1 METNQSFSVVLLFFL
16 LHFITSC
23 TSLSTK
29 NIVTDGEALLVLKAR
44 ITHDPNNLL
53 ASNWSTSSSVCNWIG
68 VTCGVRHRRVTRLD
82 ISSFGL
88 AGTIPPQLG
97 NLSFLAV
104 LNISNNS
111 FYSSIPDEFS
121 HLCRLLYI
129 DLHHNQL
136 SGTVPSS
143 IFNISLLREVR
154 LKGNQLSSFANMS
167 GGGPNNLTYLSLTAN
182 MFEGEIPSFILKFKQ
197 LQILGLA
204 NNSFK
209 GGIPKEIGNLTKLKE
224 LYISNNKLQ
233 GEIPQELGNLAELET
248 LRLSANVLTGHI
260 PSLIFNISSL
270 LRIQFSN
277 NSLTGTIPSNLWKC
291 RELIHVSLGN
301 NQFKAG
307 RIPREIGNL
316 TSLKYLSL
324 RYNNLIGGIPN
335 EIGSIPNLEDLELI
349 FNNLDGHVPPTIFN
363 ISTLK
368 WLSLAG
374 NKLSGSLPSSIGLG
388 IPNIE
393 VFSVG
398 KNYFSGS
405 FPNFIT
411 NASQLY
417 FLEMGFNLF
426 SGFIPST
433 IGNGLTSLQWLS
445 LGANNFTSTTTDLS
459 FLTSLTNCKNLILA
473 SFSANPLNGFLPT
486 SIGNLSNSLERI
498 YLDSCNIGGNIPKEI
513 GNLKN
518 LLVLELSGNEL
529 TGSIPVTLGNLKQL
543 QGLSLELNKLE
554 GSIPNDLCHSD
565 KLVEL
570 QLGNNKLSGAIPP
583 CLGNMTTLR
592 TLSLSSNGLSSVIP
606 PSLWNLKDILHIN
619 LSSNSLIGTLPLAFG
634 NLKVLVDVDLSRN
647 YLTGEIPTT
656 IGGLQNLQNLSLG
669 YNSLQGSIPESFGG
683 LISLEFLDLSNN
695 NLSGV
700 IPKSLEAL
708 SYLKYLN
715 LSFNQLKGKIP
726 TEGPFSNFSAKS
738 FIMNHAL
745 CGLPRLQVPPCKTNT
760 HPKSRIT
767 VVLAIALPL
776 TLIVSVTLIIV
787 MREYRKRRSSQ
798 LASNNDVDV
807 LQRAIWRRISYQ
819 ELFRAT
825 EGFSESNLLGRG
837 GFGSVF
843 RGKLLDGMEI
853 AVKVFHVQME
863 RAIRSFDVEC
873 EVLSGIRHRNLVKII
888 SSCTNEDMKALV
900 LEYMPNGSLAK
911 YLYSNEF
918 FLDILQRLNILIDV
932 ALGLE
937 YLHFGYS
944 IPIVHCDIKPSN
956 VLLDQDMVGHLSDFG
971 IAKLLGEDE
980 SMTQTQTLATVG
992 YMAPEYGREGRVSR
1006 ECDVY
1011 SYGIVLMETFTKK
1024 KPTDEIFTEEMS
1036 LRHWI
1041 SDSFNRSIM
1050 EVVDND
1056 LLRMEDAYFLIR
1068 EQCVSSI
1075 LSLAMDCTT
1084 DLPEDR
1090 INIRNVVN
1098 RLVQIRA
1105 TFSLSTRGRH
1115 LRVR

>member
-1 METNQSFSVVLLFFL
+1 METDRSLCFIIVFFL
-16 LHFITSC
+16 LHCCILSC
-23 TSLSTK
+23 SSLSTK

-53 ASNWSTSSSVCNWIG
+53 ANNWSTSSSVCNWIG

-121 HLCRLLYI
+121 HLRRLLYI
-129 DLHHNQL
+129 DLYHNQL

-143 IFNISLLREVR
+143 IFNISSLQQLILRD
-154 LKGNQLSSFANMS
+154 NQLSSFANMS
-167 GGGPNNLTYLSLTAN
+167 GGGPNNLTHLSLTTN

-224 LYISNNKLQ
+224 LYIGYNKLQ

-248 LRLSANVLTGHI
+248 LKLSNNVLTGHI
-260 PSLIFNISSL
+260 PSLIFNISSML
-270 LRIQFSN
+270 LINFSN
-277 NSLTGTIPSNLWKC
+277 NSLTGTISNNLWKC
-291 RELIHVSLGN
+291 RELTYIYLRD
-301 NQFKAG
+301 NQLKG

-316 TSLKYLSL
+316 TLLTDLILSS
-324 RYNNLIGGIPN
+324 NNLI
-335 EIGSIPNLEDLELI
+335 
-349 FNNLDGHVPPTIFN
+349 
-363 ISTLK
+363 
-368 WLSLAG
+368 
-374 NKLSGSLPSSIGLG
+374 GSLPSSVGLG
-388 IPNIE
+388 FPNIK
-393 VFSVG
+393 VFNVG
-398 KNYFSGS
+398 GNYFSGT
-405 FPNFIT
+405 FPSFIT
-411 NASQLY
+411 NASKLY
-417 FLEMGFNLF
+417 ALEMGSNSF
-426 SGFIPST
+426 SGFIPIT
-433 IGNGLTSLQWLS
+433 IGNGLTSLQKIS
-445 LGANNFTSTTTDLS
+445 LANNNFTSTTTELS
-459 FLTSLTNCKNLILA
+459 FLTSLTNCKNLITA
-473 SFSANPLNGFLPT
+473 AFDSNPLNGFLPT

-498 YLDSCNIGGNIPKEI
+498 YLYSCNISGNIPQEI

-518 LLVLELSGNEL
+518 LMLLGLGKNEL
-529 TGSIPVTLGNLKQL
+529 TGSIPATIGNLKQL
-543 QGLSLELNKLE
+543 QGLSFKLNKLE
-554 GSIPNDLCHSD
+554 GSIPNDFCRLD

-570 QLGNNKLSGAIPP
+570 YLKNNMLSGTIPP
-583 CLGNMTTLR
+583 CFGKMTSLR
-592 TLSLSSNGLSSVIP
+592 TLSLSSNRLSSVIP
-606 PSLWNLKDILHIN
+606 LSLWNLKDVLHIN
-619 LSSNSLIGTLPLAFG
+619 LSSNSLIGTLPFAFG
-634 NLKVLVDVDLSRN
+634 NLKVVIDVDLSRN
-647 YLTGEIPTT
+647 HLTGKIPTT
-656 IGGLQNLQNLSLG
+656 IGGLENLQNLSLG
-669 YNSLQGSIPESFGG
+669 YNSLQGSIPESFGS

-715 LSFNQLKGKIP
+715 LSFNQLEGKIP

-745 CGLPRLQVPPCKTNT
+745 CGLPRLQVPHCKTNT

-767 VVLAIALPL
+767 VVLAITLPL

-787 MREYRKRRSSQ
+787 MREYRKRRSLQ
-798 LASNNDVDV
+798 MANNNNVDV
-807 LQRAIWRRISYQ
+807 SQRAIWRRISYQ
-819 ELFRAT
+819 ELVRAT
-825 EGFSESNLLGRG
+825 EGFSESNLLGRR
-837 GFGSVF
+837 GFGLVF
-843 RGKLLDGMEI
+843 KGKLLDGMEI
-853 AVKVFHVQME
+853 AVKVFHMQME
-863 RAIRSFDVEC
+863 RALRSFDVEC

-888 SSCTNEDMKALV
+888 SSCTNEDLKALV
-900 LEYMPNGSLAK
+900 LDYMPNGSLAK
-911 YLYSNEF
+911 CLYSNEF

-932 ALGLE
+932 ALALE
-937 YLHFGYS
+937 YLHFGHS

-971 IAKLLGEDE
+971 IAKLLGEEE

-1006 ECDVY
+1006 KGDVY
-1011 SYGIVLMETFTKK
+1011 SYGIMLMETFTKK

-1036 LRHWI
+1036 LRHWVGE
-1041 SDSFNRSIM
+1041 SFNRSIM

-1056 LLRMEDAYFLIR
+1056 LLRMEDAHFIVR
-1068 EQCVSSI
+1068 DQCVSSI
-1075 LSLAMDCTT
+1075 LSLAMDCTI
-1084 DLPEDR
+1084 DLPENR
-1090 INIRNVVN
+1090 INIGNVVS
-1098 RLVQIRA
+1098 RLIQIRE
-1105 TFSLSTRGRH
+1105 TFLPGTRGH
-1115 LRVR
+1115 HVRVR

>member
-1 METNQSFSVVLLFFL
+1 METNRSLCFIIVFFL
-16 LHFITSC
+16 LHCCILSC
-23 TSLSTK
+23 SSLSTK

-53 ASNWSTSSSVCNWIG
+53 ANNWSTSSSVCNWIG

-121 HLCRLLYI
+121 HLRRLLYI
-129 DLHHNQL
+129 DLYHNQL

-143 IFNISLLREVR
+143 IFNISSLQQLILRD
-154 LKGNQLSSFANMS
+154 NQLSSFANMS
-167 GGGPNNLTYLSLTAN
+167 GGGPNNLTHLSLTTN

-224 LYISNNKLQ
+224 LYIGYNKLQ
-233 GEIPQELGNLAELET
+233 GE
-248 LRLSANVLTGHI
+248 
-260 PSLIFNISSL
+260 
-270 LRIQFSN
+270 
-277 NSLTGTIPSNLWKC
+277 
-291 RELIHVSLGN
+291 
-301 NQFKAG
+301 
-307 RIPREIGNL
+307 
-316 TSLKYLSL
+316 
-324 RYNNLIGGIPN
+324 IPN
-335 EIGSIPNLEDLELI
+335 EIGSIPNLEHLELHI
-349 FNNLDGHVPPTIFN
+349 NNLVGHIPATIFN

-368 WLSLAG
+368 SLSLAM
-374 NKLSGSLPSSIGLG
+374 NKLSGSLPSSVGLG
-388 IPNIE
+388 FPNIK
-393 VFSVG
+393 VFNVG
-398 KNYFSGS
+398 GNYFSGT
-405 FPNFIT
+405 FPSFIT
-411 NASQLY
+411 NASKLY
-417 FLEMGFNLF
+417 ALEMGSNSF
-426 SGFIPST
+426 SGFIPIT
-433 IGNGLTSLQWLS
+433 IGNGLTSLQKIS
-445 LGANNFTSTTTDLS
+445 LANNNFTSTTTELS
-459 FLTSLTNCKNLILA
+459 FLTSLTNCKNLITA
-473 SFSANPLNGFLPT
+473 AFDSNPLNGFLPT

-498 YLDSCNIGGNIPKEI
+498 YLYSCNISGNIPQEI

-518 LLVLELSGNEL
+518 LMLLGLGKNEL
-529 TGSIPVTLGNLKQL
+529 TGSIPATIGNLKQL
-543 QGLSLELNKLE
+543 QGLSFKLNKLE
-554 GSIPNDLCHSD
+554 GSIPNDFCRLD

-570 QLGNNKLSGAIPP
+570 YLKNNMLSGTIPP
-583 CLGNMTTLR
+583 CFGKMTSLR
-592 TLSLSSNGLSSVIP
+592 TLSLSSNRLSSVIP
-606 PSLWNLKDILHIN
+606 LSLWNLKDVLHIN
-619 LSSNSLIGTLPLAFG
+619 LSSNSLIGTLPFAFG
-634 NLKVLVDVDLSRN
+634 NLKVVIDVDLSRN
-647 YLTGEIPTT
+647 HLTGEIPTT
-656 IGGLQNLQNLSLG
+656 IGGLENLQNLSLG
-669 YNSLQGSIPESFGG
+669 YNSLQGSIPESFGS

-715 LSFNQLKGKIP
+715 LSFNQLEGKIP

-745 CGLPRLQVPPCKTNT
+745 CGLPRLQVPYCKTNT

-767 VVLAIALPL
+767 VVLAITLPL

-787 MREYRKRRSSQ
+787 MREYRKRRSLQ
-798 LASNNDVDV
+798 LANNNNVDV
-807 LQRAIWRRISYQ
+807 SQRAIWRRISYQ
-819 ELFRAT
+819 ELVRAT

-843 RGKLLDGMEI
+843 KGKLLDGMEI
-853 AVKVFHVQME
+853 AVKVFHMQME
-863 RAIRSFDVEC
+863 RALRSFDVEC

-888 SSCTNEDMKALV
+888 SSCTNEDLKALV
-900 LEYMPNGSLAK
+900 LDYMPNGSLAK
-911 YLYSNEF
+911 CLYSNEF

-932 ALGLE
+932 ALALE
-937 YLHFGYS
+937 YLHFGHS

-971 IAKLLGEDE
+971 IAKLLGEEE

-1006 ECDVY
+1006 KGDVY
-1011 SYGIVLMETFTKK
+1011 SYGIMLMETFTKK

-1036 LRHWI
+1036 LRHWVGE
-1041 SDSFNRSIM
+1041 SFNRSIM

-1056 LLRMEDAYFLIR
+1056 LLRMEDAHFIVR
-1068 EQCVSSI
+1068 DQCVSSI
-1075 LSLAMDCTT
+1075 LSLAMDCTI
-1084 DLPEDR
+1084 DLPENR
-1090 INIRNVVN
+1090 INIGNVVS
-1098 RLVQIRA
+1098 RLIQIRE
-1105 TFSLSTRGRH
+1105 TFLPGTRGH
-1115 LRVR
+1115 HVRVR

>member
-1 METNQSFSVVLLFFL
+1 METNQSFSVVLLFLL
-16 LHFITSC
+16 LHSITSC
-23 TSLSTK
+23 SSLSTK
-29 NIVTDGEALLVLKAR
+29 NIVTDGDALIALKAR

-53 ASNWSTSSSVCNWIG
+53 TSNWSTSSSVCNWIG
-68 VTCGVRHRRVTRLD
+68 VTCGVRHRRVTCLN

-104 LNISNNS
+104 LDISNNS
-111 FYSSIPDEFS
+111 FYGSLPDEFA
-121 HLCRLLYI
+121 HLRRLLFI
-129 DLHHNQL
+129 DLYDNHL

-143 IFNISLLREVR
+143 MFNISSLQHLA
-154 LKGNQLSSFANMS
+154 LKDNQLSSFANMS
-167 GGGPNNLTYLSLTAN
+167 GGGPNNLTYLGLSKN

-204 NNSFK
+204 YNNFK

-224 LYISNNKLQ
+224 LYIGYNKLQ
-233 GEIPQELGNLAELET
+233 G
-248 LRLSANVLTGHI
+248 
-260 PSLIFNISSL
+260 
-270 LRIQFSN
+270 
-277 NSLTGTIPSNLWKC
+277 TIPYNLWKC
-291 RELIHVSLGN
+291 RELIDVHWTN
-301 NQFKAG
+301 NQLRG
-307 RIPREIGNL
+307 SIPREIGNM

-324 RYNNLIGGIPN
+324 GFNNLI
-335 EIGSIPNLEDLELI
+335 
-349 FNNLDGHVPPTIFN
+349 
-363 ISTLK
+363 
-368 WLSLAG
+368 
-374 NKLSGSLPSSIGLG
+374 GSLPSSIGLEF
-388 IPNIE
+388 PNFE
-393 VFSVG
+393 EFNVG
-398 KNYFSGS
+398 MNYFSGT
-405 FPNFIT
+405 FPSFIT
-411 NASQLY
+411 NASRLSI
-417 FLEMGFNLF
+417 LEMKDNSF

-433 IGNGLTSLQWLS
+433 IGNDLTSLQS
-445 LGANNFTSTTTDLS
+445 LGLSNNYFTSSTTDLS
-459 FLTSLTNCKNLILA
+459 FLKSLTNCKNLIRA
-473 SFSANPLNGFLPT
+473 GFSANPLNGFLPT
-486 SIGNLSNSLERI
+486 SIGNLSNSLEMI
-498 YLDSCNIGGNIPKEI
+498 YLHSCNISGNIPQEI

-518 LLVLELSGNEL
+518 LMVLGLSGNEFV
-529 TGSIPVTLGNLKQL
+529 GSIPATLGKLKQL
-543 QGLSLELNKLE
+543 QGLFIELNKLE
-554 GSIPNDLCHSD
+554 GSIPNNLCHLD

-570 QLGNNKLSGAIPP
+570 YLGNNKLSGAIPP
-583 CLGNMTTLR
+583 CFGNMTSLR
-592 TLSLSSNGLSSVIP
+592 RLSLSSNGLSSVIP
-606 PSLWNLKDILHIN
+606 HSLWNLKDILHIN

-634 NLKVLVDVDLSRN
+634 NLKVVIEVDLSRN
-647 YLTGEIPTT
+647 HLTGEIPTT
-656 IGGLQNLQNLSLG
+656 IGGLQNLQS
-669 YNSLQGSIPESFGG
+669 SIPESFGG
-683 LISLEFLDLSNN
+683 LISIEFLDLSNN

-715 LSFNQLKGKIP
+715 LSSNQLEGKIP

-767 VVLAIALPL
+767 VVLVITLPL
-776 TLIVSVTLIIV
+776 TLIVSVTLIIM

-798 LASNNDVDV
+798 LANDNDIDV

-819 ELFRAT
+819 ELVRAT
-825 EGFSESNLLGRG
+825 EGFGESNLLGRG

-863 RAIRSFDVEC
+863 RALRSFDVEC

-900 LEYMPNGSLAK
+900 LEYMPNGSLAR

-918 FLDILQRLNILIDV
+918 FLDILQRLSIQIDV
-932 ALGLE
+932 ASALE

-1006 ECDVY
+1006 EGDVY
-1011 SYGIVLMETFTKK
+1011 SYGIMLMETFTKK

-1036 LRHWI
+1036 LRHWVG
-1041 SDSFNRSIM
+1041 DSFNRSIM

-1056 LLRMEDAYFLIR
+1056 LLKMEDAYFLIR

-1084 DLPEDR
+1084 NLPEDR

-1105 TFSLSTRGRH
+1105 TFSLNTRGRYVQ
-1115 LRVR
+1115 VR